1 MSTYAVLAMMG
12 ASAAVS
18 PAHAQREGMKKA
30 GDALERAAHARAA
43 AKATT
48 RFDDTFRKYA
58 KRNFGPGFDWHYFK
72 AQALAESNLDPN
84 ATSYVGA
91 RGLMQLMPSTYNMIQ
106 TKRPEFGPIND
117 PEWNIAA
124 GIMHDR
130 YLWKLWAK
138 QIPDEQERLNY
149 MFSAYNAGE
158 GTLARA
164 LRVARERQLD
174 HTKWS
179 NIETVAPT
187 VPRWRYRETLG
198 YVRKIDV
205 YYESLSSLR
214 KGVGKAASPKP
225 ATAPPTVGA
234 PGAPSAIP
242 AGAPPPGT

>member
-1 MSTYAVLAMMG
+1 MAAVAVFVILL
-12 ASAAVS
+12 ASALAS

-30 GDALERAAHARAA
+30 GDALERAAQARAA

-48 RFDDTFRKYA
+48 RYDDTFRKYT
-58 KRNFGPGFDWHYFK
+58 KRNFGPGFDWHYFT
-72 AQALAESNLDPN
+72 AQSMAESNLDPN

-91 RGLMQLMPSTYNMIQ
+91 RGLMQLMPSTYQMIQ

-117 PEWNIAA
+117 PESNIAA
-124 GIMHDR
+124 GILHDR
-130 YLWKLWAK
+130 YLWKLWSK

-164 LRVARERQLD
+164 LKVAQAQKLD

-198 YVRKIDV
+198 YVRKIDA
-205 YYESLSSLR
+205 YYGNLSKLS
-214 KGVGKAASPKP
+214 KGVAKT
-225 ATAPPTVGA
+225 TAPV
-234 PGAPSAIP
+234 P
-242 AGAPPPGT
+242 ASSTTPVVPPP

>member
-1 MSTYAVLAMMG
+1 MRTLSTYAVAILIGTAAM
-12 ASAAVS
+12 

-30 GDALERAAHARAA
+30 GDALERAAQARAA

-48 RFDDTFRKYA
+48 RYDDTFRKYT
-58 KRNFGPGFDWHYFK
+58 KRHFGPGFDWHYFK
-72 AQALAESNLDPN
+72 AQSMAESNLDPN

-91 RGLMQLMPSTYNMIQ
+91 RGLMQLMPSTYKMIQ

-117 PEWNIAA
+117 PESNIAA

-130 YLWKLWAK
+130 YLWKLWSK
-138 QIPDEQERLNY
+138 QVPDEQERLNY

-164 LRVARERQLD
+164 LKVAQAQKLD

-179 NIETVAPT
+179 NIETIAPT

-198 YVRKIDV
+198 YVRKIDG
-205 YYESLSSLR
+205 YYGHLSKASAR
-214 KGVGKAASPKP
+214 GV
-225 ATAPPTVGA
+225 
-234 PGAPSAIP
+234 
-242 AGAPPPGT
+242 AGAVPAKPPAPTPPPE

>member
-1 MSTYAVLAMMG
+1 MHTRSVSVALLLACIVTTD
-12 ASAAVS
+12 AA
-18 PAHAQREGMKKA
+18 AQREGMKKA
-30 GDALERAAHARAA
+30 GEAIERAAQARAA
-43 AKATT
+43 AKATSQY
-48 RFDDTFRKYA
+48 DDTFRKYG
-58 KRNFGPGFDWHYFK
+58 KRYFGPGFDWQYFK
-72 AQALAESNLDPN
+72 AQAMAESNLDPN
-84 ATSYVGA
+84 AKSYVGA
-91 RGLMQLMPSTYNMIQ
+91 QGLMQLMPSTYAMIQ

-130 YLWKLWAK
+130 YLWKLWSK

-164 LRVARERQLD
+164 LKVAQAQKLD

-198 YVRKIDV
+198 YVRKIDA
-205 YYESLSSLR
+205 YYGNLSKASAR
-214 KGVGKAASPKP
+214 GV
-225 ATAPPTVGA
+225 
-234 PGAPSAIP
+234 
-242 AGAPPPGT
+242 AGAVPAKPPEPIPPPE